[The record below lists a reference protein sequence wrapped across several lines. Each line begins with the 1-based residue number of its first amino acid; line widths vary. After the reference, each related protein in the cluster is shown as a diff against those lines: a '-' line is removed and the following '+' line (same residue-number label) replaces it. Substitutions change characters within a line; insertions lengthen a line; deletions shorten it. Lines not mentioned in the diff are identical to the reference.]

1 MGASGGGVMG
11 RLRLADALT
20 DFGSIRIGIVAEEPQ
35 EPAAV
40 PRPAAPEPAPVPFD
54 PTDLIADAVRRAE
67 DALAA
72 RLREEHAAEIGALR
86 EHHAGEMA
94 DALQKLG
101 AETGAAIAAS
111 LTTAE
116 ERILKLTSDAV
127 ARLIG
132 PVLADDVTRRSIDGL
147 AQAIRESLAE
157 RDAIRI
163 RVRGPRPLFEGLSLA
178 LGDRAA
184 DAQFEEQAGFDL
196 SVSVGDMLYE
206 TRLGEWSASLAEA
219 LR

>member
-1 MGASGGGVMG
+1 MG

-20 DFGSIRIGIVAEEPQ
+20 DFGSIRIGIVAEEPS
-35 EPAAV
+35 EPAAIAW
-40 PRPAAPEPAPVPFD
+40 PAAPEPAPAPYD
-54 PTDLIADAVRRAE
+54 PSDLIADAVRRAE

-72 RLREEHAAEIGALR
+72 RLRGEHADEIGALR
-86 EHHAGEMA
+86 DHHAREMA

-116 ERILKLTSDAV
+116 EHILKLTTDAV

-132 PVLADDVTRRSIDGL
+132 PVLSEDVARRSVEGL
-147 AQAIRESLAE
+147 ARVIREALAD

-184 DAQFEEQAGFDL
+184 ATQFEEQAGFDL